1 MSSEVGEKYDRLKAI
16 LYRLYDVFWEEDI
29 LSRAAQ
35 VAFYLS
41 FSLFPLLLFLVNLFG
56 LILETADDLRLE
68 LFSYLRQIMPYSAYV
83 LVKTTITEVTQNSSG
98 GKLTF
103 GFVIALWSASAGMDS
118 MRIALNHVYKLKET
132 RSWWLTKF
140 ESLVFTLLLI
150 FLLMFVLG
158 SVFYGWKFLLVLLKL
173 VNFPIESPV
182 ILQIIQWITF
192 IIVLFVTFG
201 LLYRYLP
208 NQKDTRCSWVSP
220 GSLTAIILWVLVTN
234 GFRVYLMYFDNYDKT
249 YGSLGAVIIL
259 MFWLYLTALVI
270 LIGGSL
276 NSVIEEL
283 AAKNPD
289 IEAPCKS
296 AENDSDTVS
305 EPVSESVSKA

>member
-1 MSSEVGEKYDRLKAI
+1 MASEIGEKYDDLKAT

-56 LILETADDLRLE
+56 LILVSADDLRLE
-68 LFSYLRQIMPYSAYV
+68 LFSYLRQIMPYSAYI
-83 LVKTTITEVTQNSSG
+83 LVQKTILEVTENSSG

-103 GFVIALWSASAGMDS
+103 GLVIALWSASAGMDS

-132 RSWWLTKF
+132 RSWWMTKF
-140 ESLVFTLLLI
+140 ESLLFTLLLI
-150 FLLMFVLG
+150 VLLLFVLG
-158 SVFYGWKFLLVLLKL
+158 TVFYGWKFLSLLLKL
-173 VNFPIESPV
+173 ANFPIESLI
-182 ILQIIQWITF
+182 ILQIIQWVTF
-192 IIVLFVTFG
+192 IVVLFLTFG
-201 LLYRYLP
+201 VLYRYLP
-208 NQKDTRCSWVSP
+208 DQKDARCGWVSP

-234 GFRVYLMYFDNYDKT
+234 GFRVYLLYFDNYDKT

-276 NSVIEEL
+276 NSVVAEF
-283 AAKNPD
+283 AK
-289 IEAPCKS
+289 KF
-296 AENDSDTVS
+296 
-305 EPVSESVSKA
+305 

>member
-1 MSSEVGEKYDRLKAI
+1 
-16 LYRLYDVFWEEDI
+16 
-29 LSRAAQ
+29 
-35 VAFYLS
+35 
-41 FSLFPLLLFLVNLFG
+41 
-56 LILETADDLRLE
+56 
-68 LFSYLRQIMPYSAYV
+68 MPYSAYV